1 MKANLDPKDGA
12 LSDFIQVLE
21 RNIQVT
27 ENVAKDPI
35 NAAKHEPSQKAEDQT
50 YIQISRKMFNY
61 MKVKI

>member
-1 MKANLDPKDGA
+1 MKANLDPKDCA

-50 YIQISRKMFNY
+50 YI
-61 MKVKI
+61 